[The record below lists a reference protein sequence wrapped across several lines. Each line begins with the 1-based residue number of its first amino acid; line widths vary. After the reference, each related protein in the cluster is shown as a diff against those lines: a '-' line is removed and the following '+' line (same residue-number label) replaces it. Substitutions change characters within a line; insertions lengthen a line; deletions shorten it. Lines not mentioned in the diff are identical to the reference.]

1 MGWSQIDTLW
11 IELDSLMKIYN
22 IDWKWVKGHSGHP
35 ENEQADELAN
45 STIEELTL

>member
-1 MGWSQIDTLW
+1 LGWSQIDTLW
-11 IELDSLMKIYN
+11 IELDSLMKIHN

-35 ENEQADELAN
+35 ENERAIELAN